1 MGSKKKAKKLGSMSV
16 SDDVS
21 VEKSGVLPK
30 KEAKEHKKQLEL
42 LKDTQPEFY
51 EYLKDVD
58 KELLEF
64 DDEGIDD
71 DTETVEDDTDVGEE
85 DDESDGGNEGVED
98 EEEDDDED
106 KFVFDAEGIENAFSD
121 GEEEE
126 KPSGSIIT
134 MDMVNSWCNA
144 INEEGKVAPIRN
156 LLKAF
161 KTACHY
167 ADSDDNSTAKLSG
180 MSNDVLNKIMVVT
193 LCKMGRVLRNL
204 MNLPSYGGK
213 KEIIINVKETKP
225 WKKYNHMVKSFLGNA
240 LHALN
245 RMTDPNEISFTL
257 RRLKHSTLFMAA
269 FPTLL
274 RKFIKVA
281 IHFWGTGG
289 GALTASAFLFLRDL
303 CVRLGTDCLDECFK
317 GLYKAYVMN
326 CQYVNTTKLQ
336 HIHLLRQCFI
346 LLLGVDLSTA
356 YQHGFVYIR
365 QLATILREALN
376 LKTKE
381 AFRKVYEW
389 KFISCLELWTGAMC
403 EYGSEPEF
411 RPLAY
416 PLTQIIYGV
425 TRLVPTT
432 RYFPLRLRCIKMLN
446 RIAAATSTF
455 VPVSMLLL
463 DMLEMKELHTPPTGG
478 VGKAADLCTIL
489 KVSKPALKTRSFQE
503 ACVSSVI
510 EELGEHLAQWSYSV
524 AFFELSFIPGVRLR
538 SFCKTTKVERFR
550 KEIRELVRQ
559 IEANS
564 NFTNE
569 SRAKFSLMP
578 NDPATS
584 SFLED
589 QKKSGT
595 SPLSKYVVTLRLRAQ
610 KRNATLKESSMTYS
624 AEASSFGKK
633 SADSDEE
640 KDSDDDND
648 AEGEGVKVFNSSWL
662 LEKESSDKPSEE
674 ENKKMKKKNKQ
685 KEAVDEDVVE
695 DLVLSSDEDED
706 DDEPVDDDEP
716 MEDSPPSKKDVKS
729 KKGTPNKSN
738 KKEGRKGASG
748 KREQKGK
755 KGKKRKRNQ

>member
-1 MGSKKKAKKLGSMSV
+1 MGSKKKAKKLDSTKMSDESNDLFDGKSPV
-16 SDDVS
+16 S
-21 VEKSGVLPK
+21 K

-42 LKDTQPEFY
+42 LKETHPEFY

-64 DDEGIDD
+64 DDEGSDD
-71 DTETVEDDTDVGEE
+71 DTETFDDDTDVGE
-85 DDESDGGNEGVED
+85 DDVEMDGGDNEDV
-98 EEEDDDED
+98 EDDDED
-106 KFVFDAEGIENAFSD
+106 EDVFDDDGIEHGHSED
-121 GEEEE
+121 EEEE
-126 KPSGSIIT
+126 KPSKSIIT
-134 MDMVNSWCNA
+134 MDMVNSWCNS
-144 INEEGKVAPIRN
+144 IHEDGKIAPIRN

-167 ADSDDNSTAKLSG
+167 ADSDDNSSAKLSG

-193 LCKMGRVLRNL
+193 LCKMGRVLRKL

-213 KEIIINVKETKP
+213 KETILNVKDTKP

-257 RRLKHSTLFMAA
+257 RQLKHSTLFMAA

-274 RKFIKVA
+274 RKFLKVA

-346 LLLGVDLSTA
+346 LLLSVDLSTA
-356 YQHGFVYIR
+356 YQHGFIYIR
-365 QLATILREALN
+365 QLATILRDALS

-403 EYGSEPEF
+403 EYGSEPDF

-432 RYFPLRLRCIKMLN
+432 RYFPLRIRCIRMLN
-446 RIAAATSTF
+446 RIAAATNTF
-455 VPVSMLLL
+455 ISVSMLLL

-478 VGKAADLCTIL
+478 VGKAADLRTVL

-503 ACVSSVI
+503 TCVSSVI
-510 EELGEHLAQWSYSV
+510 EELGEHLSQWSYSV

-550 KEIRELVRQ
+550 KEIREFVRQ

-564 NFTNE
+564 DFTNE
-569 SRAKFSLMP
+569 NRAKFSLMP

-589 QKKSGT
+589 EKKSGT
-595 SPLSKYVVTLRLRAQ
+595 SPLSKYVATLRQRAQ
-610 KRNATLKESSMTYS
+610 QRNDSLKESSILYG
-624 AEASSFGKK
+624 AESSSLGKK
-633 SADSDEE
+633 SVHSDDER
-640 KDSDDDND
+640 DSDDENN

-662 LEKESSDKPSEE
+662 LEKESSDEPSKEE
-674 ENKKMKKKNKQ
+674 KKKKKKNKQ
-685 KEAVDEDVVE
+685 DEAVDEDVVE
-695 DLVLSSDEDED
+695 ELVLSSDEDDEHM
-706 DDEPVDDDEP
+706 DDEPVDDESEDE
-716 MEDSPPSKKDVKS
+716 DVKPEKRTA
-729 KKGTPNKSN
+729 KKSY
-738 KKEGRKGASG
+738 KKERTKGASG

-755 KGKKRKRNQ
+755 GGKKRKRNH

>member
-1 MGSKKKAKKLGSMSV
+1 MGLKKKAKTMRKTEVLDDG
-16 SDDVS
+16 DDVGNG
-21 VEKSGVLPK
+21 KGV
-30 KEAKEHKKQLEL
+30 
-42 LKDTQPEFY
+42 QPEFY
-51 EYLKDVD
+51 DYLKDVD

-64 DDEGIDD
+64 DDDAFDD
-71 DTETVEDDTDVGEE
+71 DTDTGDNDAETGDDDSDVGEADAETDE
-85 DDESDGGNEGVED
+85 DKEDFEDEDADDDEGVEHAIS
-98 EEEDDDED
+98 E
-106 KFVFDAEGIENAFSD
+106 

-126 KPSGSIIT
+126 KPSRSIIT

-144 INEEGKVAPIRN
+144 INEEGKIAPIRN

-167 ADSDDNSTAKLSG
+167 ADSDDTSTAKLSG

-193 LCKMGRVLRNL
+193 LCKMDRVLRKL

-213 KEIIINVKETKP
+213 KETVLNVKDTKP
-225 WKKYNHMVKSFLGNA
+225 WKKYNHMVKSYLGNS

-245 RMTDPNEISFTL
+245 RMTDAKEISFTL

-274 RKFIKVA
+274 RKFMKVA

-289 GALTASAFLFLRDL
+289 GALTAAAFLFLRDL
-303 CVRLGTDCLDECFK
+303 CVRLGTDCLDECLK
-317 GLYKAYVMN
+317 GSYKAYVMN

-346 LLLGVDLSTA
+346 LLLSVDLSSA

-365 QLATILREALN
+365 QLATILREALS

-403 EYGSEPEF
+403 EYGSDADF
-411 RPLAY
+411 KPLAY

-425 TRLVPTT
+425 TRLVPTS
-432 RYFPLRLRCIKMLN
+432 RYFPLRIRCIRMLN
-446 RIAAATSTF
+446 RIAAATNTF

-478 VGKAADLCTIL
+478 VGKAADLRIIL

-538 SFCKTTKVERFR
+538 TFSKTTKVERFR

-559 IEANS
+559 IEATS
-564 NFTNE
+564 EFTNE
-569 SRAKFSLMP
+569 NRAKFTLML
-578 NDPATS
+578 NDPAIS

-589 QKKSGT
+589 EKKSGK
-595 SPLSKYVVTLRLRAQ
+595 SPLSTYAAALRQRAQ
-610 KRNATLKESSMTYS
+610 QRNDSLMESSVLYGKES
-624 AEASSFGKK
+624 ASFGKEPVN
-633 SADSDEE
+633 SDEE
-640 KDSDDDND
+640 KDSDEEND
-648 AEGEGVKVFNSSWL
+648 AEGEGAAVFNSSWL
-662 LEKESSDKPSEE
+662 LEKEARDKSPKE
-674 ENKKMKKKNKQ
+674 KKKKK
-685 KEAVDEDVVE
+685 KENHQAKAVDEDIVE
-695 DLVLSSDEDED
+695 ELVLSSDEDED
-706 DDEPVDDDEP
+706 EEERMDEEP
-716 MEDSPPSKKDVKS
+716 MDESPPSKRDHKS
-729 KKGTPNKSN
+729 KKGTPKKVN
-738 KKEGRKGASG
+738 KKEGGKAASG
-748 KREQKGK
+748 KRDRG
-755 KGKKRKRNQ
+755 KGKKRKRSH

>member
-1 MGSKKKAKKLGSMSV
+1 MGSKKKAKTIRNTDVLDDG
-16 SDDVS
+16 DDVGNGKGP
-21 VEKSGVLPK
+21 VTK

-42 LKDTQPEFY
+42 LKETQPEFY
-51 EYLKDVD
+51 DYLKDVD

-64 DDEGIDD
+64 DDDAFDD
-71 DTETVEDDTDVGEE
+71 DTDTGDHDAETGEDDSDAGEDDAETDEDKDLE
-85 DDESDGGNEGVED
+85 DDEGGEHAISE
-98 EEEDDDED
+98 
-106 KFVFDAEGIENAFSD
+106 

-126 KPSGSIIT
+126 KPSKSIIT
-134 MDMVNSWCNA
+134 MDMVNTWCNA
-144 INEEGKVAPIRN
+144 IDKEGKIAPIRN

-167 ADSDDNSTAKLSG
+167 ADSDDTSTAKLSG

-193 LCKMGRVLRNL
+193 LCKMDRVLRKL

-213 KEIIINVKETKP
+213 KEMVLNVKDTKP
-225 WKKYNHMVKSFLGNA
+225 WKKYNHMIKSYLGNS

-245 RMTDPNEISFTL
+245 RMTDAKEISFTL

-289 GALTASAFLFLRDL
+289 GALTAAAFLFLRDL
-303 CVRLGTDCLDECFK
+303 CVRLGTDCLDECLK
-317 GLYKAYVMN
+317 GSYKAYVMN

-346 LLLGVDLSTA
+346 LLLSVDLSSA

-365 QLATILREALN
+365 QLATILREALS

-403 EYGSEPEF
+403 EYGSDAEF
-411 RPLAY
+411 KPLAY

-425 TRLVPTT
+425 TRLVPTS
-432 RYFPLRLRCIKMLN
+432 RYFPLRIRCIRMLN
-446 RIAAATSTF
+446 RIAAATNTF
-455 VPVSMLLL
+455 IPVSMLLL

-478 VGKAADLCTIL
+478 VGKAADLRIIL

-538 SFCKTTKVERFR
+538 TFSKTTKVERFR

-559 IEANS
+559 IEATS
-564 NFTNE
+564 EFTNE
-569 SRAKFSLMP
+569 SRAKFSMMP
-578 NDPATS
+578 NDPAIS

-589 QKKSGT
+589 EKKSGK
-595 SPLSKYVVTLRLRAQ
+595 SPLSKYVAALRQRAQ
-610 KRNATLKESSMTYS
+610 QRNDSLMESSVLYGKDS
-624 AEASSFGKK
+624 ASFGKK
-633 SADSDEE
+633 PVNSDEEMDSDEE
-640 KDSDDDND
+640 ND
-648 AEGEGVKVFNSSWL
+648 AEGEGAAVFNSSWL
-662 LEKESSDKPSEE
+662 LEKEARDKSPKE
-674 ENKKMKKKNKQ
+674 KKKKK
-685 KEAVDEDVVE
+685 KEKHQAKAVDEDIVE
-695 DLVLSSDEDED
+695 ELILSSDEDED
-706 DDEPVDDDEP
+706 EEERMDEEP
-716 MEDSPPSKKDVKS
+716 MDESPPSKRDIKS
-729 KKGTPNKSN
+729 KKGTPKKAN
-738 KKEGRKGASG
+738 KKEGSKDASSKRDRGNGKKG
-748 KREQKGK
+748 
-755 KGKKRKRNQ
+755 KGKKRKRSH